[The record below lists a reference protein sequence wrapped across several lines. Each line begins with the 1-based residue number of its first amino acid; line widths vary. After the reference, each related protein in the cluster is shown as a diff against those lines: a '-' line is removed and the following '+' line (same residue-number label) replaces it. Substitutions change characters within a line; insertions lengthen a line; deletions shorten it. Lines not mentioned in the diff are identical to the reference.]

1 MLSYDHTFLPPAPF
15 VEAAVI
21 HPLHTERRR
30 QVRMQLD
37 TGADVCVLSETLIK
51 ALNLEPNRE
60 IVVEGYDG
68 IAHRVETYL
77 VIIEVEGYRLEGIEV
92 IASPIKDHLLGRNVL
107 NHFTITLKGKDLS
120 FEIADP

>member
-1 MLSYDHTFLPPAPF
+1 
-15 VEAAVI
+15 
-21 HPLHTERRR
+21 
-30 QVRMQLD
+30 
-37 TGADVCVLSETLIK
+37 
-51 ALNLEPNRE
+51 
-60 IVVEGYDG
+60 
-68 IAHRVETYL
+68 VETYL

>member
-1 MLSYDHTFLPPAPF
+1 
-15 VEAAVI
+15 
-21 HPLHTERRR
+21 
-30 QVRMQLD
+30 MQLD